1 MSHDKY
7 AKKAGNN
14 DEWEPDEEE
23 LDKVVVDNKT
33 ANNKT
38 AEEVNKGQNSS

>member
-1 MSHDKY
+1 MTNMPTRQITMMN
-7 AKKAGNN
+7 G
-14 DEWEPDEEE
+14 PDEEE

-38 AEEVNKGQNSS
+38 AEEVKKGQNSS